1 MSANIPNDPV
11 AIQKFFTSRD
21 NNADASTYVGQQQR
35 LWYNPITNSIYVSD
49 GETPGGIPV
58 GGGTGIPGG
67 PTNSIQYNAGSDTF
81 GGSSNLTISGNGMV
95 VVGNVSAAYFIG
107 DGGYLTNVYSNSNV
121 ANYLA
126 NYAGNVAGNNIT
138 ISNVANLGNFTIS
151 DQTLSGTIDTRDVN
165 IETYQGNADVNILGG
180 FNIHASNLE
189 LPPDFSVDTLGRV
202 TILVPTP
209 ENISGSVN
217 IIGSSD
223 GSEVAPQNYGVLLH
237 QTGQQ
242 SIPSRIYND
251 SAASYAAYVG
261 RRYNGTSA
269 APTPVAIN
277 QIVSRIA
284 STPYVGDTVTGWPT
298 VSTARIDFITT
309 ENQSAANNGSKIQMW
324 ATPSGTDVANIGLVA
339 DFGLGGINLTGNLLP
354 TIDNIYSLGN
364 INNRWIGAYFGNAG
378 IYIQDTTLGTTG
390 SMSLDTGVM
399 LFDTTI
405 DALQVGN
412 TQLTQSGL
420 SSTDSS
426 QDIVIGIAGDTGT
439 TLIQNAGLK
448 FPSGN
453 IQTDAGIPTSEK
465 GAALGVVPLNALT
478 KIDTI
483 YLPSGGPVYLGTW
496 DALTNT
502 PTLADGTGI
511 AGDLYIVSV
520 AGTQDLGSGSITFAI
535 GDEAVYNGTI
545 WQKVAAG
552 AVGVTSFNTRI
563 GAVILTSG
571 DVTNA
576 LSAGSIVN
584 SKLVNSTVTV
594 NTGAGLSGGGVI
606 NLGGT
611 VTLTAN
617 VNDITA
623 GTGVTVTPSSGNYT
637 IAIGQPVGTANT
649 VQFTA
654 LSTTTTIQATGNITG
669 GNLSTANTVSVGG
682 NVIANNV
689 TSNTLVTAN
698 NVNATGNINFTGPNV
713 SLGTVANVRITGGTD
728 GQFLTTNGSGVL
740 SWANVSAANITGTV
754 ANANYAAYAGN
765 VTIAGQSNITSLG
778 TLTSL
783 GVNGTVTAVAFTAN
797 TGVFT
802 GNGSGLTSI
811 TGANVTGQ
819 VSYAAVANSVAGA
832 NVTGAVGL
840 ATFAT
845 TANAVAGA
853 NVTGAVGLATFAT
866 TANAVAGANVSGQVA
881 NALVAGTVYTNAQP
895 NITSV
900 GTLTSLNSSGVI
912 TGTRLVSNIAT
923 GTAPFTVTSTTQV
936 ANLSVATAGSA
947 TTAGTVTT
955 AAQPN
960 ITSVGTLSSLAVTG
974 NISGAN
980 LTGTHYGAAT
990 GLTAIPGANVTGAVG
1005 LATFATT
1012 ANSVAGA
1019 NVTGQ
1024 VANALVAGTVYTNA
1038 QPNITS
1044 VGTLTGLTSGGIVN
1058 LTTASNVA
1066 LGSNANVHITGG
1078 TANYA
1083 LITNG
1088 TGALSWSDIS
1098 GISGSTA
1105 QTVTTWVP
1113 TLTAT
1118 GGGTFTYSIQTG
1130 YYIKSGR
1137 SVSSFF
1143 TITITGVTGVSG
1155 TVRVSNLP
1163 ATAINQTNAGGGA
1176 LDNYSFA
1183 VLPSHVTGLVAA
1195 NNTYM
1200 DLYWH
1205 DRTGSTNTIQLMT
1218 TGLLGTS
1225 ATLIGRVTYI
1235 SAT

>member
-298 VSTARIDFITT
+298 ISTARIDFITT

-364 INNRWIGAYFGNAG
+364 ISNRWIGAYFGNAG

-390 SMSLDTGVM
+390 SVSLDNGIM
-399 LFDTTI
+399 LMDGNIDGLQIGTANSILLTT
-405 DALQVGN
+405 DGLAVSNPAL
-412 TQLTQSGL
+412 
-420 SSTDSS
+420 
-426 QDIVIGIAGDTGT
+426 DINLGTVGDTGNT
-439 TLIQNAGLK
+439 HILNAGIK
-448 FPSGN
+448 F
-453 IQTDAGIPTSEK
+453 TDGTVQSTAAIPLTQK

-483 YLPSGGPVYLGTW
+483 YLPAGGPVYLGTW

-740 SWANVSAANITGTV
+740 SWSNVSAANITGTV

-900 GTLTSLNSSGVI
+900 GTLT
-912 TGTRLVSNIAT
+912 
-923 GTAPFTVTSTTQV
+923 
-936 ANLSVATAGSA
+936 
-947 TTAGTVTT
+947 
-955 AAQPN
+955 
-960 ITSVGTLSSLAVTG
+960 
-974 NISGAN
+974 
-980 LTGTHYGAAT
+980 
-990 GLTAIPGANVTGAVG
+990 
-1005 LATFATT
+1005 
-1012 ANSVAGA
+1012 
-1019 NVTGQ
+1019 
-1024 VANALVAGTVYTNA
+1024 
-1038 QPNITS
+1038 
-1044 VGTLTGLTSGGIVN
+1044 GLTSGGVVN

-1105 QTVTTWVP
+1105 QTVTVWVP

-1137 SVSSFF
+1137 NVSCFF